1 MRRRKFITLFGGTA
15 LAWPLA
21 ARAQELGRI
30 YRLGVLSFNP
40 RTRTVPYYDA
50 MFNELRRLGFAEGQ
64 NLTVEWH
71 QFGPRPDLLPEFA
84 ADLVK
89 VRVDVIYAV
98 GDFAIRAA
106 QRATT
111 TIPILGV
118 ANDIVGSGLVNS
130 LARPDG
136 NTTGFSIFAP
146 ELDGKRQEILIEVV
160 PGLRRMAVLA
170 DANMTTTTQ
179 LQALQDAARVRNVEL
194 SIHRITRPEEIPA
207 AIDAAKASGA
217 QALNRLA
224 SAMLTANHQI
234 IVQRVAALRL
244 PAIYPWAEAA
254 EEGGFIAYGPRYV
267 QLFREVATPQ
277 LVKLLRGIKPADIP
291 VEQPTKFELV
301 VNLKTAKALG
311 LTIPEAFLLRADTV
325 IE

>member
-301 VNLKTAKALG
+301 VNLKTSKALG

>member
-1 MRRRKFITLFGGTA
+1 MRRRKFITLVGGMA

-21 ARAQELGRI
+21 ARAQEPGRT

-40 RTRTVPYYDA
+40 RTRAVPYYNA
-50 MFNELRRLGFAEGQ
+50 MFDELRRLGFAEGQ

-71 QFGPRPDLLPEFA
+71 QFGARPDLLPEFA